1 MAAAFEEVIG
11 SIQQKEAT
19 ILAAEGYAARVLP
32 VARAEAVQRISEAG
46 AYQKERVEGAK
57 AAAEQFQHQIK
68 AMNASK
74 DVYQNRKYFEVL
86 GTSLNEIRKYVIVPE
101 SAEETFIM
109 NLEDKIAYDL
119 LDARPDA
126 Q

>member
-32 VARAEAVQRISEAG
+32 VAKAEAVQRITAAEA
-46 AYQKERVEGAK
+46 YRKELVERAK
-57 AAAEQFQHQIK
+57 AAAEQFQHQMK
-68 AMNASK
+68 ARSAAP
-74 DVYQNRKYFEVL
+74 DVFQNRKYFEVL
-86 GTSLNEIRKYVIVPE
+86 GSSLTDIRKYIIVPE

-119 LDARPDA
+119 LDARPEA